1 MNPPVGY
8 NPIGGSNIKEDLKMY
23 FLKNILFLSILST
36 NSGFAYASEKGLP
49 QLDLETY
56 PSLIFWSI
64 ISLLIGYVL
73 MAFIVTPSIQ
83 SIINLRETNI
93 QNDLIKA
100 KNSNEEAQIIKNTLS
115 YKQEEIKLNSQNI
128 INQAISE
135 AKTLLD
141 NSEKKILNKMNVKI
155 LEAEQKI
162 HKSKNEVISELLN
175 NAEDITRDIIQ
186 KFTSIEPLS
195 KDIKQT
201 VKTVSKNI
209 LMEKQ

>member
-1 MNPPVGY
+1 
-8 NPIGGSNIKEDLKMY
+8 MY
-23 FLKNILFLSILST
+23 FLKNILVLFILSSI
-36 NSGFAYASEKGLP
+36 SGFAYANQKGLP

-64 ISLLIGYVL
+64 ISLLIGYIL

-100 KNSNEEAQIIKNTLS
+100 KTSNEEAEIIKNTLS
-115 YKQEEIKLNSQNI
+115 NKQEEIKLNSQNL
-128 INQAISE
+128 INKAISE
-135 AKTLLD
+135 AKNLLD
-141 NSEKKILNKMNVKI
+141 NSEKKISDKMNVKI
-155 LEAEQKI
+155 IEAEQQI
-162 HKSKNEVISELLN
+162 HKLKNEVISELLN
-175 NAEDITRDIIQ
+175 NVEDITRDIIQ
-186 KFTSIEPLS
+186 KFTTIKPLS

>member
-1 MNPPVGY
+1 
-8 NPIGGSNIKEDLKMY
+8 MY
-23 FLKNILFLSILST
+23 FLKNILVLFILSSI
-36 NSGFAYASEKGLP
+36 SGFAYASQKGLP

-64 ISLLIGYVL
+64 ISLLIGYIL

-100 KNSNEEAQIIKNTLS
+100 KTSNEEAEIIKNTLS
-115 YKQEEIKLNSQNI
+115 NKQEEIKLNSQNL
-128 INQAISE
+128 INKAISE
-135 AKTLLD
+135 AKNLLD
-141 NSEKKILNKMNVKI
+141 NSEKKISDKMNVKI
-155 LEAEQKI
+155 IEADQQI
-162 HKSKNEVISELLN
+162 HKLKNQVISELLN
-175 NAEDITRDIIQ
+175 NVEDITRDIIQ
-186 KFTSIEPLS
+186 KFTTIKPLS